1 MINIKRLFCVASISY
16 IIGIIMRLY
25 FGSIAFLSIP
35 IAVIILLITKNKKI
49 IVILICLIISI
60 GYVSILENKY
70 SKISDMPIKEMVTII
85 SDIQEKEYKK
95 VCTAKIVRNNKKIL
109 INIKMSQDIP
119 SIKYGDSLYIEGEF
133 KQPEEARNYKGYN
146 YKQYLKTKKIIG
158 TVELEKAKILK
169 SSNGSFIH
177 NIQKYIKDTINGT
190 LTDEEG
196 NLLLAILLG
205 DKDKLSEDIQES
217 FKTSNLSHM
226 LAVSGAHVSYIILGL
241 TYVLQNSIIGKK
253 NEKIVCIIFLLFFMA
268 ITNFTPSVTRACI
281 MAVLTLFSG
290 IIYRKSDVYTNIS
303 VAALITL
310 IFNPYNLLDLGF
322 QLSYGGTIGIII
334 FIKRIQEKKSNSKV
348 INYIKQMALVSIY
361 ANIIII
367 PIMMY
372 HFNTVSFTFI
382 ISNIMASPILGII
395 VITGF
400 LFIIASIT
408 VKPLTR
414 LIAIFIKPILS
425 ILIKISQICSKLP
438 FSNIL
443 VVTPYMFNVI
453 SYYAIILYCIK
464 SKKNNKC
471 KIIICLLI
479 VLILINFIIYIF
491 PQKLRIFF
499 IDVGQ
504 GDSTLI
510 ITPDKKT
517 VLIDGGGSDSFDVGE
532 KVLLPYLLD
541 RRILKIDYVLISHF
555 DTDHCGGILTIME
568 KVKVKNIIISEQAEH
583 SENYE
588 RFKKLMIHKKIRL
601 IEVKKGDKI
610 KIGRYSEFKIL
621 FPTSRLLSENPL
633 NNNSIVAQFNYNNF
647 KMLFTGDIEKL
658 AEQQILKA
666 EKAEI
671 RADILKVAHHG
682 SKTSSIPEFIKAVK
696 PKIALIGVGKNNTF
710 GHPNKQTIK
719 NLENIKCRI
728 YRTDIQ
734 GEIIIKIDQK
744 GRMNVKSKLKI
755 K

>member
-1 MINIKRLFCVASISY
+1 
-16 IIGIIMRLY
+16 MRLY

-119 SIKYGDSLYIEGEF
+119 SMKYGDSLYIEGEF

-253 NEKIVCIIFLLFFMA
+253 NGKIVCMIFLLIFMA

-281 MAVLTLFSG
+281 MAILTLFSS

-310 IFNPYNLLDLGF
+310 IFNPYSLLDLGF

-400 LFIIASIT
+400 LFIITSIT

-453 SYYAIILYCIK
+453 SYYAIILYCLK

-658 AEQQILKA
+658 AEQQILKT

-682 SKTSSIPEFIKAVK
+682 SKTSSIPEFIKAVR

-710 GHPNKQTIK
+710 GHPNQQTIK

-728 YRTDIQ
+728 YRTDLQ

>member
-1 MINIKRLFCVASISY
+1 
-16 IIGIIMRLY
+16 MRLY

-510 ITPDKKT
+510 ITSDKKT

-658 AEQQILKA
+658 AEQQILKT

>member
-1 MINIKRLFCVASISY
+1 
-16 IIGIIMRLY
+16 MRLY

-158 TVELEKAKILK
+158 TVELEKVKILK

-177 NIQKYIKDTINGT
+177 NIQKYIRDTINGT

-226 LAVSGAHVSYIILGL
+226 LAVSGTHVSYIILGL

-253 NEKIVCIIFLLFFMA
+253 NGKIVCIIFLLAFMA

-281 MAVLTLFSG
+281 MAILTLFSS

-303 VAALITL
+303 VVALITL
-310 IFNPYNLLDLGF
+310 IFNPYSLLDLGF

-479 VLILINFIIYIF
+479 VLILIDFIIYIF

-517 VLIDGGGSDSFDVGE
+517 ALIDGGGSDSFDVGE

-658 AEQQILKA
+658 AEQQILKT

-682 SKTSSIPEFIKAVK
+682 SKTSSIPEFIKAVR

-710 GHPNKQTIK
+710 GHPNQQTIK

-728 YRTDIQ
+728 YRTDLQ

>member
-1 MINIKRLFCVASISY
+1 
-16 IIGIIMRLY
+16 MRLY

-70 SKISDMPIKEMVTII
+70 SKISDMPIKEMVTIT

-95 VCTAKIVRNNKKIL
+95 VCTAKIVKSNKKIL
-109 INIKMSQDIP
+109 INIKMSQNIP

-158 TVELEKAKILK
+158 TVKLEKAKILK

-253 NEKIVCIIFLLFFMA
+253 NGKIVCIIFLLVFMA

-281 MAVLTLFSG
+281 MAILTLFSG

-303 VAALITL
+303 VATLITL
-310 IFNPYNLLDLGF
+310 IFNPYSLLDLGF

-348 INYIKQMALVSIY
+348 INYIKQMALVSVY

-372 HFNTVSFTFI
+372 HFNTVSLTFI

-438 FSNIL
+438 FSSIL
-443 VVTPYMFNVI
+443 VVTPYIFNVI

-588 RFKKLMIHKKIRL
+588 RFKKLMINKKIRL

-621 FPTSRLLSENPL
+621 FPPSRLLSENPL

-658 AEQQILKA
+658 AEQQILKT

-682 SKTSSIPEFIKAVK
+682 SKTSSIPEFIKAVR

-710 GHPNKQTIK
+710 GHPNQQTIK

-728 YRTDIQ
+728 YRTDLQ
-734 GEIIIKIDQK
+734 GEIIIKIDRK
-744 GRMNVKSKLKI
+744 GRMNAKSKLKI

>member
-1 MINIKRLFCVASISY
+1 
-16 IIGIIMRLY
+16 MRLY

-35 IAVIILLITKNKKI
+35 IAIIILLITKNKKI

-119 SIKYGDSLYIEGEF
+119 SMKYGDSLYIEGEF

-310 IFNPYNLLDLGF
+310 IFNPYSLLDLGF

-710 GHPNKQTIK
+710 GHPNQQTIK

-728 YRTDIQ
+728 YRTDLQ

>member
-1 MINIKRLFCVASISY
+1 
-16 IIGIIMRLY
+16 MRLY

-35 IAVIILLITKNKKI
+35 IAIIILLITKNKKI

-119 SIKYGDSLYIEGEF
+119 SMKYGDSLYIEGEF

-177 NIQKYIKDTINGT
+177 NIQKYIKDTRNGT

-253 NEKIVCIIFLLFFMA
+253 NGKIVCIFFLLVFMA

-310 IFNPYNLLDLGF
+310 IFNPYSLLDLGF

-334 FIKRIQEKKSNSKV
+334 FIKRIQEKKSNNKV

-517 VLIDGGGSDSFDVGE
+517 VLIDGGGSDSFDVGK

-710 GHPNKQTIK
+710 GHPNQQTIK

-728 YRTDIQ
+728 YRTDLQ

>member
-1 MINIKRLFCVASISY
+1 
-16 IIGIIMRLY
+16 MRLY

-49 IVILICLIISI
+49 IVILICLIVSI

-158 TVELEKAKILK
+158 TVELEKVKILK

-177 NIQKYIKDTINGT
+177 NIQKYIRDTINGT

-205 DKDKLSEDIQES
+205 NKDKLSEDIQES

-253 NEKIVCIIFLLFFMA
+253 NGKIVCIIFLLAFMA

-281 MAVLTLFSG
+281 MAILTLFSS

-310 IFNPYNLLDLGF
+310 IFNPYSLLDLGF

-658 AEQQILKA
+658 AEQQILKT

-682 SKTSSIPEFIKAVK
+682 SKTSSIPEFIKAVR

-710 GHPNKQTIK
+710 GHPNQQTIK

-728 YRTDIQ
+728 YRTDLQ

>member
-1 MINIKRLFCVASISY
+1 
-16 IIGIIMRLY
+16 MRLY

-119 SIKYGDSLYIEGEF
+119 SMKYGDSLYIEGEF

-177 NIQKYIKDTINGT
+177 NIQKYIKDTRNGT

-253 NEKIVCIIFLLFFMA
+253 NGKIVCIFFLLVFMA

-310 IFNPYNLLDLGF
+310 IFNPYSLLDLGF

-601 IEVKKGDKI
+601 IEVKKWDKI

-710 GHPNKQTIK
+710 GHPNQQTIK

-728 YRTDIQ
+728 YRTDLQ

>member
-1 MINIKRLFCVASISY
+1 
-16 IIGIIMRLY
+16 MRLY

-35 IAVIILLITKNKKI
+35 IAIIILLITKNKKI

-119 SIKYGDSLYIEGEF
+119 SMKYGDSLYIEGEF

-177 NIQKYIKDTINGT
+177 NIQKYIKDTRNGT

-253 NEKIVCIIFLLFFMA
+253 NGKIVCIFFLLVFMA

-310 IFNPYNLLDLGF
+310 IFNPYSLLDLGF

-588 RFKKLMIHKKIRL
+588 RSKKLMIHKKIRL

-658 AEQQILKA
+658 AEQQILKT

-682 SKTSSIPEFIKAVK
+682 SKTSSIPEFIKAVR
-696 PKIALIGVGKNNTF
+696 PRIALIGVGKNNTF
-710 GHPNKQTIK
+710 GHPNQQTIK

-728 YRTDIQ
+728 YRTDLQ
-734 GEIIIKIDQK
+734 GEIIIRIDQK

>member
-1 MINIKRLFCVASISY
+1 
-16 IIGIIMRLY
+16 MRLY

-119 SIKYGDSLYIEGEF
+119 SMKYGDSLYIEGEF

-177 NIQKYIKDTINGT
+177 NIQKYIKDTRNGT

-253 NEKIVCIIFLLFFMA
+253 NGKIVCIFFLLVFMA

-310 IFNPYNLLDLGF
+310 IFNPYSLLDLGF

-400 LFIIASIT
+400 LFIITSIT

-588 RFKKLMIHKKIRL
+588 RFKKLMIHKRIRL

-658 AEQQILKA
+658 AEQQILKT

-682 SKTSSIPEFIKAVK
+682 SKTSSIPEFIKAVR

-710 GHPNKQTIK
+710 GHPNQQTIK

-728 YRTDIQ
+728 YRTDLQ

>member
-1 MINIKRLFCVASISY
+1 
-16 IIGIIMRLY
+16 MRLY

-109 INIKMSQDIP
+109 INIEMSQDIP

-133 KQPEEARNYKGYN
+133 KKPEEARNYKGYN

-177 NIQKYIKDTINGT
+177 NIQKYIRDTINGT

-253 NEKIVCIIFLLFFMA
+253 NGKIVCIIFLLAFMA

-281 MAVLTLFSG
+281 MAILTLFSS

-400 LFIIASIT
+400 LFIITSIT
-408 VKPLTR
+408 VKPLTS

-541 RRILKIDYVLISHF
+541 RRILKVDYVLISHF

-710 GHPNKQTIK
+710 GHPNQQTIK

-728 YRTDIQ
+728 YRTDLQ

>member
-1 MINIKRLFCVASISY
+1 
-16 IIGIIMRLY
+16 MRLY

-35 IAVIILLITKNKKI
+35 IAIIILLITKNKKI

-158 TVELEKAKILK
+158 TVELEKVKILK

-177 NIQKYIKDTINGT
+177 NIQKYIRDTINGT

-253 NEKIVCIIFLLFFMA
+253 NGKIVCIFFLLVFMA

-290 IIYRKSDVYTNIS
+290 IVYRKSDVYTNIS

-310 IFNPYNLLDLGF
+310 IFNPYSLLDLGF

-348 INYIKQMALVSIY
+348 VNYIKQMALVSIY

-372 HFNTVSFTFI
+372 HFNTVSLTFI

-395 VITGF
+395 VINGF
-400 LFIIASIT
+400 LFIITSIT

-517 VLIDGGGSDSFDVGE
+517 VLVDGGGSDSFDVGE

-541 RRILKIDYVLISHF
+541 RRILKVDYVLISHF

-710 GHPNKQTIK
+710 GHPNQQTIK

-728 YRTDIQ
+728 YRTDLQ

>member
-1 MINIKRLFCVASISY
+1 
-16 IIGIIMRLY
+16 MRLY

-35 IAVIILLITKNKKI
+35 IAAIILLITKNKKI

-109 INIKMSQDIP
+109 INIKMAQDIP

-158 TVELEKAKILK
+158 TVELEKVKILK

-177 NIQKYIKDTINGT
+177 NIQKYIRDTINGT

-253 NEKIVCIIFLLFFMA
+253 NGKIVCIIFLLAFMA

-281 MAVLTLFSG
+281 MAILTLLSS

-310 IFNPYNLLDLGF
+310 IFNPYSLLDLGF

-541 RRILKIDYVLISHF
+541 RRILKVDYVLISHF

-710 GHPNKQTIK
+710 GHPNQQTIK

-728 YRTDIQ
+728 YRTDLQ

>member
-1 MINIKRLFCVASISY
+1 
-16 IIGIIMRLY
+16 MRLY

-70 SKISDMPIKEMVTII
+70 SKINDMPIKEMVTIT

-158 TVELEKAKILK
+158 TVELEKVKILK

-177 NIQKYIKDTINGT
+177 NIQKYIRDTINGT

-253 NEKIVCIIFLLFFMA
+253 NGKIVCIIFLLAFMA

-281 MAVLTLFSG
+281 MAILTLFSS

-303 VAALITL
+303 VVALITL
-310 IFNPYNLLDLGF
+310 IFNPYSLLDLGF

-728 YRTDIQ
+728 YRTDLQ

>member
-1 MINIKRLFCVASISY
+1 
-16 IIGIIMRLY
+16 MRLY

-70 SKISDMPIKEMVTII
+70 SKINDMPIKEMVTIT

-95 VCTAKIVRNNKKIL
+95 VCTAKIVKSNKKIL
-109 INIKMSQDIP
+109 INIKMSQNIP

-177 NIQKYIKDTINGT
+177 NIQKYIRDTINGT

-253 NEKIVCIIFLLFFMA
+253 NGKIFCIIFLLFFMA

-281 MAVLTLFSG
+281 MAILTLFSG
-290 IIYRKSDVYTNIS
+290 IVYRKSDVYTNIS

-310 IFNPYNLLDLGF
+310 IFNPYSLLDLGF

-348 INYIKQMALVSIY
+348 INYIKQMALVSVY

-372 HFNTVSFTFI
+372 HFNTVSLTFI

-408 VKPLTR
+408 VKPLIR

-438 FSNIL
+438 FSSIL
-443 VVTPYMFNVI
+443 VVTPYIFNVI

-588 RFKKLMIHKKIRL
+588 RFKKLMINKKIRL

-621 FPTSRLLSENPL
+621 FPPSRLLSENPL

-658 AEQQILKA
+658 AEQQILKT

-682 SKTSSIPEFIKAVK
+682 SKTSSIPEFIKAVR

-710 GHPNKQTIK
+710 GHPNQQTIK

-728 YRTDIQ
+728 YRTDLQ

>member
-1 MINIKRLFCVASISY
+1 
-16 IIGIIMRLY
+16 MRLY

-35 IAVIILLITKNKKI
+35 IAIIILLITKNKKI

-177 NIQKYIKDTINGT
+177 NIQKYIRDTINGT

-253 NEKIVCIIFLLFFMA
+253 NGKIVCIFFLLVFMA

-310 IFNPYNLLDLGF
+310 IFNPYSLLDLGF

-710 GHPNKQTIK
+710 GHPNQQTIK

-728 YRTDIQ
+728 YRTDLQ

>member
-1 MINIKRLFCVASISY
+1 
-16 IIGIIMRLY
+16 MRLY

-49 IVILICLIISI
+49 IVILICLIIFI

-177 NIQKYIKDTINGT
+177 NIQKYIRDTINGT

-253 NEKIVCIIFLLFFMA
+253 NGKIVCIIFLLAFMA

-281 MAVLTLFSG
+281 MAILTLFSS

-310 IFNPYNLLDLGF
+310 IFNPYSLLDLGF

-479 VLILINFIIYIF
+479 VLILIDFIIYIF

-517 VLIDGGGSDSFDVGE
+517 ALIDGGGSDSFDVGE

-658 AEQQILKA
+658 AEQQILKT

-682 SKTSSIPEFIKAVK
+682 SKTSSIPEFIKAVR

-710 GHPNKQTIK
+710 GHPNQQTIK

-728 YRTDIQ
+728 YRTDLQ

>member
-1 MINIKRLFCVASISY
+1 
-16 IIGIIMRLY
+16 MRLY

-35 IAVIILLITKNKKI
+35 IAIIILLITKNKKI

-146 YKQYLKTKKIIG
+146 YKQYLKTKKVIG

-177 NIQKYIKDTINGT
+177 NIQKYIRDTINGT

-253 NEKIVCIIFLLFFMA
+253 NGKIVCIIFLLAFMA

-281 MAVLTLFSG
+281 MAILTLFSS

-310 IFNPYNLLDLGF
+310 IFNPYSLLDLGF

-658 AEQQILKA
+658 AEQQILKT

-682 SKTSSIPEFIKAVK
+682 SKTSSIPEFIKAVR

-710 GHPNKQTIK
+710 GHPNQQTIK

-728 YRTDIQ
+728 YRTDLQ

-755 K
+755 KWYKFKIYLPKGKNWAIII

>member
-1 MINIKRLFCVASISY
+1 
-16 IIGIIMRLY
+16 MRLY

-119 SIKYGDSLYIEGEF
+119 SIEYGDSLYIEGEF

-158 TVELEKAKILK
+158 TVELEKSKILK

-177 NIQKYIKDTINGT
+177 NIQKYIRDTINGT

-253 NEKIVCIIFLLFFMA
+253 NGKIVCIIFLLAFMA

-281 MAVLTLFSG
+281 MAILTLFSS

-310 IFNPYNLLDLGF
+310 IFNPYSLLDLGF

-658 AEQQILKA
+658 AEQQILKT

-682 SKTSSIPEFIKAVK
+682 SKTSSIPEFIKAVR

-710 GHPNKQTIK
+710 GHPNQQTIK

-728 YRTDIQ
+728 YRTDLQ

>member
-1 MINIKRLFCVASISY
+1 
-16 IIGIIMRLY
+16 MRLY

-158 TVELEKAKILK
+158 TVELEKVKILK

-177 NIQKYIKDTINGT
+177 NIQKYIRDTINGT

-217 FKTSNLSHM
+217 FNTSNLSHM

-253 NEKIVCIIFLLFFMA
+253 NGKIVCIIFLLAFMA

-281 MAVLTLFSG
+281 MAILTLFSS

-310 IFNPYNLLDLGF
+310 IFNPYGLLDLGF

-517 VLIDGGGSDSFDVGE
+517 VLIDGGGSDSFDVGK

-658 AEQQILKA
+658 AEQQILKT

-682 SKTSSIPEFIKAVK
+682 SKTSSIPEFIKAVR

-710 GHPNKQTIK
+710 GHPNQQTIK

-728 YRTDIQ
+728 YRTDLQ

-744 GRMNVKSKLKI
+744 GSMNVKSKLKI

>member
-1 MINIKRLFCVASISY
+1 
-16 IIGIIMRLY
+16 MRLY

-35 IAVIILLITKNKKI
+35 IAIIILLITKNKKI

-70 SKISDMPIKEMVTII
+70 SKIGDMPIKEMVTII

-146 YKQYLKTKKIIG
+146 YKQYLKTKKVIG

-177 NIQKYIKDTINGT
+177 NIQKYIRDTINGT

-253 NEKIVCIIFLLFFMA
+253 NGKIVCIIFLLAFMA

-281 MAVLTLFSG
+281 MAILTLFSS

-310 IFNPYNLLDLGF
+310 IFNPYSLLDLGF

-588 RFKKLMIHKKIRL
+588 RFKKLMIHKRIRL

-658 AEQQILKA
+658 AEQQILKT

-682 SKTSSIPEFIKAVK
+682 SKTSSIPEFIKAVR

-710 GHPNKQTIK
+710 GHPNQQTIK

-728 YRTDIQ
+728 YRTDLQ

>member
-1 MINIKRLFCVASISY
+1 
-16 IIGIIMRLY
+16 MRLY

-109 INIKMSQDIP
+109 INIKMAQDIP

-253 NEKIVCIIFLLFFMA
+253 NGKIVCIFFLLVFMA

-310 IFNPYNLLDLGF
+310 IFNPYSLLDLGF

-541 RRILKIDYVLISHF
+541 RRILKVDYVLISHF
-555 DTDHCGGILTIME
+555 DTDHATGVAQILGKIDVSSIILTRQLEENDIYRHILSIAKEKKIKLIYVKEGDVLKIGGIKIS
-568 KVKVKNIIISEQAEH
+568 IIH
-583 SENYE
+583 PEN
-588 RFKKLMIHKKIRL
+588 KLMIN
-601 IEVKKGDKI
+601 
-610 KIGRYSEFKIL
+610 
-621 FPTSRLLSENPL
+621 NPM
-633 NNNSIVAQFNYNNF
+633 NNNSIVCKVEYNSF
-647 KMLFTGDIEKL
+647 SMLLTGDIEME
-658 AEQQILKA
+658 AEELILRKNINLKA
-666 EKAEI
+666 
-671 RADILKVAHHG
+671 DVLKVAHHG
-682 SKTSSIPEFIKAVK
+682 SKTSTTGEFLKALN
-696 PKIALIGVGKNNTF
+696 PKVALIGVGKNNNF
-710 GHPNKQTIK
+710 GHPSNEVIQRLK
-719 NLENIKCRI
+719 ENGTRI
-728 YRTDIQ
+728 YRTDEN
-734 GEIIIKIDQK
+734 GEISITVNKKGRIIKIQ
-744 GRMNVKSKLKI
+744 RCI
-755 K
+755 T

>member
-1 MINIKRLFCVASISY
+1 
-16 IIGIIMRLY
+16 MRLY

-109 INIKMSQDIP
+109 INIKMAQDIP

-158 TVELEKAKILK
+158 TVELEKVKILK

-177 NIQKYIKDTINGT
+177 NIQKYIRDTINGT

-253 NEKIVCIIFLLFFMA
+253 NGKIVCIIFLLAFMA

-281 MAVLTLFSG
+281 MAILTLLSS

-310 IFNPYNLLDLGF
+310 IFNPYSLLDLGF

-658 AEQQILKA
+658 AEQQILKT

-710 GHPNKQTIK
+710 GHPNQQTIK

-728 YRTDIQ
+728 YRTDLQ

>member
-1 MINIKRLFCVASISY
+1 
-16 IIGIIMRLY
+16 MRLY

-253 NEKIVCIIFLLFFMA
+253 NGKIVCIFFLLVFMA

-710 GHPNKQTIK
+710 GHPNQQTIK

-728 YRTDIQ
+728 YRTDLQ

>member
-1 MINIKRLFCVASISY
+1 
-16 IIGIIMRLY
+16 MRLY

-35 IAVIILLITKNKKI
+35 IAIIILLITKNKKI

-158 TVELEKAKILK
+158 TVELEKVKILK

-177 NIQKYIKDTINGT
+177 NIQKYIRDTINGT

-253 NEKIVCIIFLLFFMA
+253 NGKIVCIIFLLAFMA

-281 MAVLTLFSG
+281 MAILTLLSS

-310 IFNPYNLLDLGF
+310 IFNPYSLLDLGF

-400 LFIIASIT
+400 LFIITSIT

-510 ITPDKKT
+510 ITPDKKK

-541 RRILKIDYVLISHF
+541 RRILKVDYVLISHF

-658 AEQQILKA
+658 AEQQILKT

-710 GHPNKQTIK
+710 GHPNQQTIK

-728 YRTDIQ
+728 YRTDLQ

>member
-1 MINIKRLFCVASISY
+1 
-16 IIGIIMRLY
+16 MRLY

-35 IAVIILLITKNKKI
+35 IAIIILLITKNKKI

-158 TVELEKAKILK
+158 TVELEKVKILK

-177 NIQKYIKDTINGT
+177 NIQKYIRDTINGT

-253 NEKIVCIIFLLFFMA
+253 NGKIVCIIFLLAFMA

-281 MAVLTLFSG
+281 MAILTLFSS

-310 IFNPYNLLDLGF
+310 IFNPYSLLDLGF

-479 VLILINFIIYIF
+479 VLILINFIIYIY

-541 RRILKIDYVLISHF
+541 RRILKVDYVLISHF

-658 AEQQILKA
+658 AEQQILKT

-682 SKTSSIPEFIKAVK
+682 SKTSSIPEFIKAVR

-710 GHPNKQTIK
+710 GHPNQQTIK

-728 YRTDIQ
+728 YRTDLQ

>member
-1 MINIKRLFCVASISY
+1 
-16 IIGIIMRLY
+16 MRLY

-70 SKISDMPIKEMVTII
+70 SKISDMPIKEMVTIT
-85 SDIQEKEYKK
+85 SDIQEKEYEK
-95 VCTAKIVRNNKKIL
+95 VCTAKIVKSNKKIL
-109 INIKMSQDIP
+109 INIKMSQNIP

-158 TVELEKAKILK
+158 TVELEKVKILK

-177 NIQKYIKDTINGT
+177 NIQKYIRDTINGT

-253 NEKIVCIIFLLFFMA
+253 NGKIVCIFFLLVFMA

-310 IFNPYNLLDLGF
+310 IFNPYSLLDLGF

-588 RFKKLMIHKKIRL
+588 RFKKLMINKKIRL

-658 AEQQILKA
+658 AEQQILKT

-682 SKTSSIPEFIKAVK
+682 SKTSSIPEFIKAVR

-710 GHPNKQTIK
+710 GHPNQQTIK

-728 YRTDIQ
+728 YRTDLQ

>member
-1 MINIKRLFCVASISY
+1 
-16 IIGIIMRLY
+16 MRLY

-109 INIKMSQDIP
+109 INIKMAQDIP

-253 NEKIVCIIFLLFFMA
+253 NGKIVCIFFLLVFMA

-310 IFNPYNLLDLGF
+310 IFNPYSLLDLGF

-541 RRILKIDYVLISHF
+541 RRILKVDYVLISHF
-555 DTDHCGGILTIME
+555 DTDHATGVAQILGKIDVSSIILTRQLEENDIYRHILSIAKEKKIKLIYVKEGDVLKIGGIKIS
-568 KVKVKNIIISEQAEH
+568 IIH
-583 SENYE
+583 PEN
-588 RFKKLMIHKKIRL
+588 KLMIN
-601 IEVKKGDKI
+601 
-610 KIGRYSEFKIL
+610 
-621 FPTSRLLSENPL
+621 NPM
-633 NNNSIVAQFNYNNF
+633 NNNSIVCKVEYNSF
-647 KMLFTGDIEKL
+647 SMLLTGDIEME
-658 AEQQILKA
+658 AEELILRKNINLKA
-666 EKAEI
+666 
-671 RADILKVAHHG
+671 DVLKVAHHG
-682 SKTSSIPEFIKAVK
+682 SKTSTTGEFLKAIN
-696 PKIALIGVGKNNTF
+696 PKVALIGVGKNNNF
-710 GHPNKQTIK
+710 GHPSNEVIQRLK
-719 NLENIKCRI
+719 ENGTRI
-728 YRTDIQ
+728 YRTDEN
-734 GEIIIKIDQK
+734 GEISITVNKKGRIIKIQ
-744 GRMNVKSKLKI
+744 RCI
-755 K
+755 T

>member
-1 MINIKRLFCVASISY
+1 
-16 IIGIIMRLY
+16 MRLY

-158 TVELEKAKILK
+158 TVELEKVKILK

-177 NIQKYIKDTINGT
+177 NIQKYIRDTINGT

-217 FKTSNLSHM
+217 FNTSNLSHM

-253 NEKIVCIIFLLFFMA
+253 NGKIVCIIFLLAFMA

-281 MAVLTLFSG
+281 MAILTLFSS

-310 IFNPYNLLDLGF
+310 IFNPYGLLDLGF

-517 VLIDGGGSDSFDVGE
+517 VLIDGGGSDSFDVGK

-666 EKAEI
+666 EKTEI

-710 GHPNKQTIK
+710 GHPNQQTIK

-728 YRTDIQ
+728 YRTDLQ

>member
-1 MINIKRLFCVASISY
+1 
-16 IIGIIMRLY
+16 
-25 FGSIAFLSIP
+25 
-35 IAVIILLITKNKKI
+35 
-49 IVILICLIISI
+49 
-60 GYVSILENKY
+60 
-70 SKISDMPIKEMVTII
+70 MPIKEMVTII

-119 SIKYGDSLYIEGEF
+119 SMKYGDSLYIEGEF

-177 NIQKYIKDTINGT
+177 NIQKYIKDTRNGT

-253 NEKIVCIIFLLFFMA
+253 NGKIVCIFFLLVFMA

-310 IFNPYNLLDLGF
+310 IFNPYSLLDLGF

-588 RFKKLMIHKKIRL
+588 RSKKLMIHKKIRL

-710 GHPNKQTIK
+710 GHPNQQTIK

-728 YRTDIQ
+728 YRTDLQ

>member
-1 MINIKRLFCVASISY
+1 
-16 IIGIIMRLY
+16 MRLY

-671 RADILKVAHHG
+671 GADILKVAHHG

-710 GHPNKQTIK
+710 GHPNQQTIK

-728 YRTDIQ
+728 YRTDLQ

>member
-1 MINIKRLFCVASISY
+1 
-16 IIGIIMRLY
+16 MRLY

-382 ISNIMASPILGII
+382 ISNIMASPILVII

-400 LFIIASIT
+400 LFIITSIT
-408 VKPLTR
+408 AKPLTR

-438 FSNIL
+438 FSSIL
-443 VVTPYMFNVI
+443 VVTPYIFNVI

-471 KIIICLLI
+471 KIIIGLLI

-555 DTDHCGGILTIME
+555 DTDHCGGILTIMK

-658 AEQQILKA
+658 AEQQILKT

-710 GHPNKQTIK
+710 GHPNQQTIK

-728 YRTDIQ
+728 YRTDLQ

>member
-1 MINIKRLFCVASISY
+1 
-16 IIGIIMRLY
+16 MRLY

-109 INIKMSQDIP
+109 INIKMSQNIP
-119 SIKYGDSLYIEGEF
+119 SIKYGDLLYIEGEF

-253 NEKIVCIIFLLFFMA
+253 NGKIVCIIFLLAFMA

-281 MAVLTLFSG
+281 MAILTLLSS

-310 IFNPYNLLDLGF
+310 IFNPYSLLDLGF

-400 LFIIASIT
+400 LFIITSIT

-541 RRILKIDYVLISHF
+541 RRILKVDYVLISHF

-588 RFKKLMIHKKIRL
+588 RFKKLMIHKRIRL

-658 AEQQILKA
+658 AEQQILKT

-682 SKTSSIPEFIKAVK
+682 SKTSSIPEFIKAVR

-710 GHPNKQTIK
+710 GHPNQQTIK

-728 YRTDIQ
+728 YRTDLQ

>member
-1 MINIKRLFCVASISY
+1 
-16 IIGIIMRLY
+16 MRLY

-70 SKISDMPIKEMVTII
+70 SKISDMPIKEMVTIT

-95 VCTAKIVRNNKKIL
+95 VCTAKIVKSNKKIL
-109 INIKMSQDIP
+109 INIKMSQNIP

-177 NIQKYIKDTINGT
+177 NIQKYIKDTINGI

-226 LAVSGAHVSYIILGL
+226 LAVSGAHVSYIVLGL

-253 NEKIVCIIFLLFFMA
+253 NGKIVCIIFLLFFMA

-281 MAVLTLFSG
+281 MAILTLFSG

-310 IFNPYNLLDLGF
+310 IFNPYSLLDLGF

-348 INYIKQMALVSIY
+348 INYIKQMALVSVY

-372 HFNTVSFTFI
+372 HFNTVSLTFI

-438 FSNIL
+438 FSSIL
-443 VVTPYMFNVI
+443 VVTPYIFNVI

-588 RFKKLMIHKKIRL
+588 RFKKLMINKKIRL

-621 FPTSRLLSENPL
+621 FPPSRLLSENPL

-658 AEQQILKA
+658 AEQQILKT

-682 SKTSSIPEFIKAVK
+682 SKTSSIPEFIKAVR

-710 GHPNKQTIK
+710 GHPNQQTIK

-728 YRTDIQ
+728 YRTDLQ

>member
-1 MINIKRLFCVASISY
+1 
-16 IIGIIMRLY
+16 
-25 FGSIAFLSIP
+25 
-35 IAVIILLITKNKKI
+35 
-49 IVILICLIISI
+49 
-60 GYVSILENKY
+60 
-70 SKISDMPIKEMVTII
+70 
-85 SDIQEKEYKK
+85 
-95 VCTAKIVRNNKKIL
+95 
-109 INIKMSQDIP
+109 MSQDIP

-158 TVELEKAKILK
+158 TVELEKVKILK

-177 NIQKYIKDTINGT
+177 NIQKYIRDTINGT

-253 NEKIVCIIFLLFFMA
+253 NGKIVCIIFLLVFMA

-281 MAVLTLFSG
+281 MAILTLFSS

-310 IFNPYNLLDLGF
+310 IFNPYSLLDLGF

-517 VLIDGGGSDSFDVGE
+517 VLIDGGGSDSFDVGK

-610 KIGRYSEFKIL
+610 KIERYSEFKIL

-710 GHPNKQTIK
+710 GHPNQQTIK

-728 YRTDIQ
+728 YRTDLQ

>member
-1 MINIKRLFCVASISY
+1 
-16 IIGIIMRLY
+16 MRLY

-158 TVELEKAKILK
+158 TVELEKVKILK

-177 NIQKYIKDTINGT
+177 NIQKYIRDTINGT

-253 NEKIVCIIFLLFFMA
+253 NGKIVCIIFLLAFMA

-281 MAVLTLFSG
+281 MAILTLFSG

-310 IFNPYNLLDLGF
+310 IFNPYSLLDLGF

-372 HFNTVSFTFI
+372 HFNTVSLTFI

-400 LFIIASIT
+400 LFIITSIT

-541 RRILKIDYVLISHF
+541 RRILKVDYVLISHF

-658 AEQQILKA
+658 AEQQILKT

-682 SKTSSIPEFIKAVK
+682 SKTSSIPEFIKAVR
-696 PKIALIGVGKNNTF
+696 PRIALIGVGKNNTF
-710 GHPNKQTIK
+710 GHPNQQTIK

-728 YRTDIQ
+728 YRTDLQ
-734 GEIIIKIDQK
+734 GEIIIRIDQK

>member
-1 MINIKRLFCVASISY
+1 
-16 IIGIIMRLY
+16 MRLY

-35 IAVIILLITKNKKI
+35 IAIIILLITKNKKI

-158 TVELEKAKILK
+158 TVELEKVKILK

-177 NIQKYIKDTINGT
+177 NIQKYIRDTINGT

-253 NEKIVCIIFLLFFMA
+253 NGKIVCIIFLLAFMA

-281 MAVLTLFSG
+281 MAILTLLSS

-310 IFNPYNLLDLGF
+310 IFNPYSLLDLGF

-382 ISNIMASPILGII
+382 ISNIMASPILVII

-400 LFIIASIT
+400 LFIITSIT
-408 VKPLTR
+408 AKPLTR

-453 SYYAIILYCIK
+453 SFYAIILYCIK

-471 KIIICLLI
+471 KIIIGLLI

-555 DTDHCGGILTIME
+555 DTDHATGVAQILGKIDVSSIILTRQLEENDIYRHILSIAKEKKIKLIYVKEGDVLKIGGIKIS
-568 KVKVKNIIISEQAEH
+568 IIH
-583 SENYE
+583 PEN
-588 RFKKLMIHKKIRL
+588 KLMIN
-601 IEVKKGDKI
+601 
-610 KIGRYSEFKIL
+610 
-621 FPTSRLLSENPL
+621 NPM
-633 NNNSIVAQFNYNNF
+633 NNNSIVCKVEYISFS
-647 KMLFTGDIEKL
+647 LLLTGDIEME
-658 AEQQILKA
+658 AEELILRKNINLKA
-666 EKAEI
+666 
-671 RADILKVAHHG
+671 DVLKVAHHG
-682 SKTSSIPEFIKAVK
+682 SKTSTTGEFLKAIN
-696 PKIALIGVGKNNTF
+696 PKVALIGVGKNNNF
-710 GHPNKQTIK
+710 GHPSNEVIQRLK
-719 NLENIKCRI
+719 ENGTRI
-728 YRTDIQ
+728 YRTDEN
-734 GEIIIKIDQK
+734 GEISITVNKKGRIIKIQ
-744 GRMNVKSKLKI
+744 RCI
-755 K
+755 T

>member
-1 MINIKRLFCVASISY
+1 
-16 IIGIIMRLY
+16 MRLY

-253 NEKIVCIIFLLFFMA
+253 NEKIVCIIFLLVFMA

-310 IFNPYNLLDLGF
+310 IFNPYSLLDLGF

-658 AEQQILKA
+658 AEQQILKT

-682 SKTSSIPEFIKAVK
+682 SKTSSIPEFIKAVR

-710 GHPNKQTIK
+710 GHPNQQTIK

-728 YRTDIQ
+728 YRTDLQ